1 MPDRTHIE
9 LEATQ
14 RERHRGRLGEMAAVF
29 LRLGAIS
36 FGGPAGHI
44 ALMEDELVRR
54 RGWLSREKFLDLLGA
69 VNLLPGPNSTEMALY
84 IGLLRAGGAG
94 LLVAGI
100 SFILPAA
107 ILVTAM
113 AVAYLR
119 FGMLP
124 QAVGVL
130 YGAKPVII
138 AVVLQALWG
147 LGRTAV
153 KTRFPAVT
161 GIAAAAAALLGV
173 NPLLILFAAGCIVVF
188 HRRLTRPTTPHIAL
202 GFFSGAA
209 APASAASGAAAI
221 GVGSLFL
228 YFLKVG
234 AVLFGSGYLLLAFLR
249 ADLVERWHWLTEAQL
264 LDAIA
269 VSQVTPGPLSTAAT
283 FIGYVLAGPWGA
295 LLATIAIFLPGFVLV
310 AASGRLV
317 PRLRQSPVASAFL
330 DGVNVAALALMAAV
344 SLQLGHAALLDW
356 TTIGIAAVSAVLLLR
371 FRVNSAW
378 LVLGGAVAGLAA
390 SALRAR

>member
-14 RERHRGRLGEMAAVF
+14 RERHRGRLGELAAVF

-153 KTRFPAVT
+153 KTRFLAVT

-173 NPLLILFAAGCIVVF
+173 DPLLILFAAGCIVVL
-188 HRRLTRPTTPHIAL
+188 RRWLMRPTTPHIPLL
-202 GFFSGAA
+202 GFFLVQPRRHQRP
-209 APASAASGAAAI
+209 PARQRSVLGRCFFISSRSARSSSEAAI
-221 GVGSLFL
+221 CCWPFCVPTWS
-228 YFLKVG
+228 
-234 AVLFGSGYLLLAFLR
+234 S
-249 ADLVERWHWLTEAQL
+249 
-264 LDAIA
+264 
-269 VSQVTPGPLSTAAT
+269 
-283 FIGYVLAGPWGA
+283 AGTG
-295 LLATIAIFLPGFVLV
+295 
-310 AASGRLV
+310 
-317 PRLRQSPVASAFL
+317 
-330 DGVNVAALALMAAV
+330 
-344 SLQLGHAALLDW
+344 
-356 TTIGIAAVSAVLLLR
+356 
-371 FRVNSAW
+371 
-378 LVLGGAVAGLAA
+378 
-390 SALRAR
+390 